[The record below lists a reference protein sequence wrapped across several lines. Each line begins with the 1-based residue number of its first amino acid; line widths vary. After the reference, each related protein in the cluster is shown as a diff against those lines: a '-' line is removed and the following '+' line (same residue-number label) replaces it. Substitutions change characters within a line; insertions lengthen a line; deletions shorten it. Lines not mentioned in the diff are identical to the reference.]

1 MLRRLNKMKVIPCV
15 LTGLMMFGVVLL
27 CGVQVIAEESR
38 PTPLKLILVG
48 DIMIAHDE
56 ETGKVIE
63 RGDDP
68 FAPFAKHFQAADL
81 TVGNL
86 ECVVAEGGKEVR
98 KPYNFRAHPR
108 VNPLLKKHF
117 HALSVANNHS
127 GDYGPEAFAEQCDLF
142 DKAGIPYFGG
152 GRDLKAAH
160 TPLIIE
166 KHGLRIAFLGYCE
179 VFLRS
184 FAAGEKRPGC
194 AWSEEDERVL
204 ADIHAARETHKADI
218 VIPYMHWGDEHD
230 PATDRQKSLARKM
243 IDAGAT
249 CVIGG
254 HPHVV
259 QETEI
264 YKEKPIIYSV
274 GNFVFNGFDT
284 PETTTGW
291 ALRMTLDKAGVV
303 EWDTITA
310 RIDER
315 GVPIPDLKTKSPAGK
330 RGSKTIEMLAPQAA
344 EKRQGTP

>member
-1 MLRRLNKMKVIPCV
+1 MLNNLSTRLLLLALWVVSLLSASRAFADKP
-15 LTGLMMFGVVLL
+15 GVKPV
-27 CGVQVIAEESR
+27 
-38 PTPLKLILVG
+38 KLILVG

-56 ETGKVIE
+56 EPGKIIE
-63 RGDDP
+63 RGVDP
-68 FAPFAKHFQAADL
+68 FEPFAKHFQAADL
-81 TVGNL
+81 TIGNL
-86 ECVVAEGGKEVR
+86 ECVVADGGKEVR

-108 VNPLLKKHF
+108 VIPLLKKHF

-142 DKAGIPYFGG
+142 DKAGVPYFGG

-160 TPLIIE
+160 TPLVIE
-166 KHGLRIAFLGYCE
+166 KHGLRIALLGYCE
-179 VFLRS
+179 VFLKS

-194 AWSEEDERVL
+194 AWSEDDERVL
-204 ADIHAARETHKADI
+204 ADIRAARETHKADI

-230 PATDRQKSLARKM
+230 PATDRQKTLARKM

-259 QETEI
+259 QETEH
-264 YKEKPIIYSV
+264 YKGKPIIYSV

-315 GVPIPDLKTKSPAGK
+315 GVPIPDLKAASPAGK
-330 RGSKTIEMLAPQAA
+330 RGSDKIELKVPQAA
-344 EKRQGTP
+344 EKR

>member
-1 MLRRLNKMKVIPCV
+1 VI
-15 LTGLMMFGVVLL
+15 
-27 CGVQVIAEESR
+27 
-38 PTPLKLILVG
+38 
-48 DIMIAHDE
+48 
-56 ETGKVIE
+56 
-63 RGDDP
+63 
-68 FAPFAKHFQAADL
+68 
-81 TVGNL
+81 
-86 ECVVAEGGKEVR
+86 
-98 KPYNFRAHPR
+98 
-108 VNPLLKKHF
+108 PLLKKHF

-142 DKAGIPYFGG
+142 DKAGVPYFGG

-160 TPLIIE
+160 TPLVIE
-166 KHGLRIAFLGYCE
+166 KHGLRIALLGYCE
-179 VFLRS
+179 VFLKS

-194 AWSEEDERVL
+194 AWSEDDERVL
-204 ADIHAARETHKADI
+204 ADIRAARETHKADI

-259 QETEI
+259 QETEY

-291 ALRMTLDKAGVV
+291 ALRMTLDKGGVI

-310 RIDER
+310 RMDER
-315 GVPIPDLKTKSPAGK
+315 GVPIPDPKAASPAGK
-330 RGSKTIEMLAPQAA
+330 RGSAKIELKVPQAA
-344 EKRQGTP
+344 K